1 MMGYLMEGLEIG
13 KYMTQL
19 YTDNMALLA
28 QRWPSLANH
37 IDEQGIEDLN
47 AQLTEG
53 QSQTISINDIQLS
66 SRHNALEEAFFYRSL
81 TTGNEYHLFG
91 FGMGDLPNLLSQ
103 DKSATKI
110 TVYVLHADVF
120 KMVLHY
126 TTQQWLTDVRFDL
139 QIITKNSSLIPLM
152 NHPGL
157 IILPADKTLLKKKLP
172 NIYYQL
178 ETIIFTK
185 HLNKNMIDAEH
196 QKKYRRLETNNLAFL
211 KKEQDVKSI
220 FQVQVQEVILVGAG
234 PSLEACQDLLHKLT
248 RQKNRPLIIAVAM
261 ACKALLKYGVKP
273 DIVVSVDVDVFD
285 TVIPYQIAKNT
296 CLVYSSRTDHKC
308 IKKWRGQRYFTH
320 LTEPSY
326 DHFNKILPA
335 TRLSIFGSVIHPAMN
350 IALAKGAKKIYIM
363 GCDFG
368 FPNDQAHAELSNDE
382 YALPFI
388 NETVINGY
396 GQEIGTDKQYR
407 TFLVGLEQMMF
418 VNPNVDYINC
428 SRIGARITGARYLT
442 EEM

>member
-1 MMGYLMEGLEIG
+1 MECLEVG
-13 KYMTQL
+13 KGMTQL
-19 YTDNMALLA
+19 YRDNMALLA
-28 QRWPSLANH
+28 QRWPALSNY

-53 QSQTISINDIQLS
+53 KSQTISINDIQLS

-81 TTGNEYHLFG
+81 TTGNEFHLFG
-91 FGMGDLPNLLSQ
+91 FGMGDLPNLLTQ

-110 TVYVLHADVF
+110 TIYVLHADIF
-120 KMVLHY
+120 KLVLHY
-126 TTQQWLTDVRFDL
+126 SAQQWLTDARFDL
-139 QIITKNSSLIPLM
+139 QIVTENSSLIPLM
-152 NHPGL
+152 SHPGV
-157 IILPADKTLLKKKLP
+157 IILPADKALLKNKLP

-178 ETIIFTK
+178 ETIIFSM
-185 HLNKNMIDAEH
+185 HLNKTMNNAES
-196 QKKYRRLETNNLAFL
+196 QKKYRRLETDNLAFL
-211 KKEQDVKSI
+211 KKEQDVKALCQT
-220 FQVQVQEVILVGAG
+220 QVKEVILVGAG

-248 RQKNRPLIIAVAM
+248 QQKHRPLIIAVAM
-261 ACKALLKYGVKP
+261 ACKALLKYGIKP
-273 DIVVSVDVDVFD
+273 DIVVSIDVDVFD

-308 IKKWRGQRYFTH
+308 IKKWRGDRYFTH
-320 LTEPSY
+320 LTDPSY
-326 DHFNKILPA
+326 DHFNKVLPA
-335 TRLSIFGSVIHPAMN
+335 TRLSIFGSVIHPAMH

-368 FPNDQAHAELSNDE
+368 FPNEQAHAELNNDE

-407 TFLVGLEQMMF
+407 TFLVGMEQMMF
-418 VNPNVDYINC
+418 VHPKVDYINC

-442 EEM
+442 EEV